1 MRLAQPDVNEH
12 ITILDGT
19 AEQDEAVEKLALS
32 SGLHVHAARHRAQ
45 KGALLLVCLSR
56 GRVPFDENANAEV
69 IGFVSA
75 RALFEEAEIFD
86 LCVRETERRRG
97 VGRALVESLM
107 KRLLAENVAQV
118 FLEVRKSNHA
128 AQALYEGL
136 GFSRVFERARYYSDG
151 EDAVLF
157 RCCLAAAP

>member
-1 MRLAQPDVNEH
+1 MAQPDVNER

-19 AEQDEAVEKLALS
+19 AEHDEAVETLALQ
-32 SGLHVHAARHRAQ
+32 SGLHVDAPKHRGQ
-45 KGALLLVCLSR
+45 KGSVLLVCLAR
-56 GRVPFDENANAEV
+56 EGVPSSENAAASV

-75 RALFEEAEIFD
+75 QALFSDAEIFD

-97 VGRALVESLM
+97 VGRALLQSL
-107 KRLLAENVAQV
+107 KERLLVENVAQV

-136 GFSRVFERARYYSDG
+136 GFSRVGERARYYSDG

-157 RCCLAAAP
+157 RCCLTAAP

>member
-1 MRLAQPDVNEH
+1 MTQPDVRER

-19 AEQDEAVEKLALS
+19 VEHDEAIETLAARN
-32 SGLHVHAARHRAQ
+32 GLHVDAARHRTEQ
-45 KGALLLVCLSR
+45 GALLLVCLAR
-56 GRVPFDENANAEV
+56 GPVPLDDDAGAVV

-75 RALFEEAEIFD
+75 RALLSEAEIFD

-97 VGRALVESLM
+97 VGRALLQSLM
-107 KRLLAENVAQV
+107 TRLLAENVAQV
-118 FLEVRKSNHA
+118 FLEVRKGNQA

-136 GFSRVFERARYYSDG
+136 GFSRVGERARYYSDG

-157 RCCLAAAP
+157 RCCLTAAQ